1 MCMYFIPAAV
11 LMKWF
16 MKEYRQAQHSVRE
29 DLLSNP
35 AKVLLGQRD
44 TLSSQK
50 KFRIHCYL
58 TKICES
64 ELPSTNKSN
73 LYFVKMFSYKFF
85 FWNKHSIF
93 KHPIFSLVYPG
104 Y

>member
-1 MCMYFIPAAV
+1 MYFIPAAV
-11 LMKWF
+11 LMKWL
-16 MKEYRQAQHSVRE
+16 MKEYRQVQHSVGE
-29 DLLSNP
+29 DLLSNL
-35 AKVLLGQRD
+35 AKVQLGQRD

-58 TKICES
+58 TKICE
-64 ELPSTNKSN
+64 LPSTNKSN

-85 FWNKHSIF
+85 FWNMHSIF